1 MGWMKQVFEDFVTVI
16 TAGFLNDLQDQLITD
31 EQNIEKKVEKVTGKG
46 LSSND
51 YTDEEKAKLT
61 ALPAK
66 SALDS
71 SLAQKVDKRTGAT
84 EEVYTHTG
92 ATQAGREVSATPKV
106 DAIPVY
112 SSDGRLKA
120 NAPSASND
128 VIRKY
133 EHDKLISDL
142 KAGTEATADLHLG
155 FYLDANG
162 DLCQVDDE

>member
-1 MGWMKQVFEDFVTVI
+1 MGWVKQVFEDFVTVI
-16 TAGFLNDLQDQLITD
+16 TAGFLNDLQDQVIED
-31 EQNIEKKVEKVTGKG
+31 EKNLANKVDKISGKG
-46 LSSND
+46 LSTND
-51 YTDEEKAKLT
+51 YTDAEKNKLG

-66 SALDS
+66 AELDS
-71 SLAQKVDKRTGAT
+71 SLAGKVDKRTGAA

-92 ATQAGREVSATPKV
+92 ATQDGREISATPKGGAV
-106 DAIPVY
+106 PVY
-112 SSDGRLKA
+112 SSDGCLKA
-120 NAPSASND
+120 DVPSASND